1 MYLLLIRQIF
11 IVTKQE
17 AMAGMR
23 MKSGTDIVAV
33 FRIRAQEGQF
43 LNLVL
48 YLT

>member
-11 IVTKQE
+11 IVTKQD
-17 AMAGMR
+17 AMAGMK
-23 MKSGTDIVAV
+23 MKCGTEIVAMV
-33 FRIRAQEGQF
+33 RIRAQEGQF